1 MVPIPDDDDGDGA
14 MAELLDNEDNEDG
27 TGTARKWSGIDG
39 KKEGKGTME
48 WSELSSL
55 DDSEDDTRVT
65 RSRAPHNSHTPA
77 APPSL
82 MQPTTTP
89 SVANWHPI
97 NAFSACNHTC
107 EHTNSQLSRRSQ
119 PLRECPV
126 WLKDSSGMLRHA
138 KNPNSHMDCE
148 EDCPAHDERKE
159 PVFVRDVNQA
169 EWTKWA
175 EVLFDELH
183 GKLDRDL
190 GKSYP
195 HVKFNCLEDWVVP
208 IPDDSDAGVAT
219 ILPLDGPINGGEGED
234 RRATGTIKPLDVG
247 GDGKE
252 KSEPEVY
259 SLDNGKDGDGKE
271 KRGPEVYSL
280 DNGKDGNGKEKWG
293 PEVYSLENGNDVDEK
308 DGGERTEMQKVDDGG
323 AMARPLGHDNGS
335 GEVEKGKERGRAK
348 KRVNFSESSEDEDS
362 EVDRRGK
369 RHRRAESSYDS
380 EDRGRYRR
388 RKKKARKRPRVYSS
402 DDSEDDS
409 EDEGM
414 RSRHRRGKS
423 RRRADYERD
432 RRTKRRRAKSRRP
445 SLGPRRSEQY
455 ERVSS
460 SDSSDYDDSVGDK
473 RWRWRKAQWTDDEDD
488 GEDEDERDRRRKEE
502 KRKTSARKRFRAD
515 DSDSEDED
523 EVDRRKRRRRKGK
536 ARRRVRSPSRSDG
549 DIEADEGRRE
559 KRNPQEV
566 DRAKDF
572 AQLPFAEIAD
582 RPSTPPPA
590 PPRTPLLALAH
601 AFIRPFSYLF
611 APAQRS

>member
-65 RSRAPHNSHTPA
+65 RSRAPHNSNNPA
-77 APPSL
+77 VPPPSI
-82 MQPTTTP
+82 QPTTTP

-208 IPDDSDAGVAT
+208 IPDDGDSGAAT
-219 ILPLDGPINGGEGED
+219 ILPLDGPINSGEGED
-234 RRATGTIKPLDVG
+234 RRATGTIEPLDVG
-247 GDGKE
+247 
-252 KSEPEVY
+252 
-259 SLDNGKDGDGKE
+259 GDGKE

-280 DNGKDGNGKEKWG
+280 DNGKDGGGKEKWG
-293 PEVYSLENGNDVDEK
+293 PEVYSLDNGRDVDEK

-388 RKKKARKRPRVYSS
+388 RKRKARKRPRVYSS

-432 RRTKRRRAKSRRP
+432 RRTKRRRAK
-445 SLGPRRSEQY
+445 RSEQY

-460 SDSSDYDDSVGDK
+460 SDSSDYDDT
-473 RWRWRKAQWTDDEDD
+473 QWTDDEDD

-559 KRNPQEV
+559 KRNPQE
-566 DRAKDF
+566 
-572 AQLPFAEIAD
+572 LPFAEIAD